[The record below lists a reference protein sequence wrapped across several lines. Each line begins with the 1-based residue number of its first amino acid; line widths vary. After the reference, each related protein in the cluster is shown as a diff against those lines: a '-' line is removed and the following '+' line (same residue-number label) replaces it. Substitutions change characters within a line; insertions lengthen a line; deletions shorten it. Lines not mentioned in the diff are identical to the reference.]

1 MPYSTG
7 RGWVSVGKSLRA
19 ADMLGRAAVRPSEKP
34 DQGGQTT
41 TSHLVAGDESPS
53 RPVGQSP
60 SRPVGQS
67 PSRPVD
73 QSPSRPVDQSPSRL
87 VPEPVRYEKA
97 AVFLTPEQ
105 RQWLRSTSK
114 GLTVE
119 GLSMSDL
126 VRLAV
131 ERLRTSVEEDGLPLV
146 DELTAQAHA
155 EAQRLAG
162 RRNRGLPPVA

>member
-1 MPYSTG
+1 M
-7 RGWVSVGKSLRA
+7 GKSLRA
-19 ADMLGRAAVRPSEKP
+19 ADMLGRAAARPEEQ
-34 DQGGQTT
+34 DQGGPAT
-41 TSHLVAGDESPS
+41 TSRLVAGDKSPSQLVDESP
-53 RPVGQSP
+53 R
-60 SRPVGQS
+60 
-67 PSRPVD
+67 
-73 QSPSRPVDQSPSRL
+73 RPVDQSPSRL
-87 VPEPVRYEKA
+87 VAEPLRYEKA

-114 GLTVE
+114 GLPVE

-131 ERLRTSVEEDGLPLV
+131 ERLRTSVEVDGLPLV

>member
-7 RGWVSVGKSLRA
+7 RGWLSVGKSLRA
-19 ADMLGRAAVRPSEKP
+19 ADMLGRTAARPSEKP

-53 RPVGQSP
+53 RS
-60 SRPVGQS
+60 
-67 PSRPVD
+67 VD
-73 QSPSRPVDQSPSRL
+73 RSPSRL

-114 GLTVE
+114 GLPVE

-155 EAQRLAG
+155 EAQRLTG